1 MMESTCIYL
10 IDQGKWLLMYRNR
23 KPDDINEGK
32 WIGVGGKSLPGET
45 PEECAI
51 REFREETGM
60 EPMEMKL
67 AGTVDFCYDTREM
80 ERIYVFLCNG
90 VSGELK
96 ECEEGTLAWIDEDA
110 VLDLPLWEGDKLF
123 LKKIINRE
131 GMPFQ
136 MTLFYDDKGNLLK
149 AEQQ

>member
-10 IDQGKWLLMYRNR
+10 IDHGKWLLMYRNR

-60 EPMEMKL
+60 EPMELKL

-80 ERIYVFLCNG
+80 ERIFVFLCYG
-90 VSGELK
+90 ASGELK

-131 GMPFQ
+131 GMPFH